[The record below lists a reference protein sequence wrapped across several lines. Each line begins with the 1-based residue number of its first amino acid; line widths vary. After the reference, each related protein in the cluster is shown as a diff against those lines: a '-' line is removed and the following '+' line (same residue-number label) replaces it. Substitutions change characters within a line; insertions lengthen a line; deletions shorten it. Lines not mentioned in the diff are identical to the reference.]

1 MNIGADMAADAGG
14 GAAEAMG
21 FDVLDLGGG
30 WLVFAPGEM
39 DGGNGGEDGGFMGES
54 DDDAEEDANGAGE
67 VRRSRGGGGVSC
79 TGRLGG

>member
-1 MNIGADMAADAGG
+1 MNIGADVAADAGG

-39 DGGNGGEDGGFMGES
+39 DDGNGGAEGGLMGES
-54 DDDAEEDANGAGE
+54 DDDDDAEEDANGAGE
-67 VRRSRGGGGVSC
+67 VRRSRVGGGG
-79 TGRLGG
+79 